1 MKNIVIL
8 LISTILLSCALIK
21 TKPSKLILSDGYKSV
36 DIAIPKGYCLYK
48 EDDPIESDVISVL
61 KEVNKITSSSIQ
73 FLMQECDE
81 KKNFINSKN
90 PLFRTTAT
98 IGIPAPFFIEI
109 IKKRKMDYDIDKY
122 LKFFEMPSKYYNLKT
137 ANEDFEKGLKRVKDK
152 NAINFDIID
161 NSKNLSPQQK
171 SELKLVHS
179 ELFGN
184 NSHIYDIFKADTEKG
199 LAQYTYRSFQVGQ
212 IKSKCVSANTL
223 INHIPVELVLC
234 SSSEFTDITEIKLQ
248 LKQWLST
255 TLTMNVDKQ

>member
-8 LISTILLSCALIK
+8 LISTILLSCSLIK
-21 TKPSKLILSDGYKSV
+21 TKPSKLILSHEYKSV
-36 DIAIPKGYCLYK
+36 NIAIPEGYCLYK
-48 EDDPIESDVISVL
+48 EDDPIENDVISVL

-109 IKKRKMDYDIDKY
+109 IKKHKMDYDIDKY

-137 ANEDFEKGLKRVKDK
+137 VNENFEKGLKRIKEE

-161 NSKNLSPQQK
+161 NSKNLSLKQK
-171 SELKLVHS
+171 SELKLVHG

-184 NSHIYDIFKADTEKG
+184 NSHIYDIFKAEIEKG
-199 LAQYTYRSFQVGQ
+199 VAQYTYRSFQVGQ
-212 IKSKCVSANTL
+212 IKAKCISGNTL
-223 INHIPVELVLC
+223 INHVPVELVLC
-234 SSSEFTDITEIKLQ
+234 SSSEFTDMAEIKLQ
-248 LKQWLST
+248 LNQWLNT
-255 TLTMNVDKQ
+255 TLTLKIDG